1 MYAIIRGKLF
11 KQICE
16 WVQLQ
21 VVLVCLDKPKSKEPS
36 IPPYVTRL
44 QHLLVFQPRTVL
56 ASRSTVDKVDGHRWL
71 PWLGKACLDT
81 LHGSGT
87 SPLLQMHIVYTTS
100 SFKSANSEAYYS
112 SIQELPLWIMQKV
125 QSCRVVPGWFCFS
138 KSIRLQVDQQH
149 RRKDD
154 DPLPIIRNRLGHQPS
169 MTFNG
174 SNCYLKQKKG
184 RCIAEKNLLPEPTH
198 HWKLGHQLCD
208 LWCKLELTLPQPST
222 ENLHTMLSGKAFSSH

>member
-112 SIQELPLWIMQKV
+112 SIRELPLWIMQKV

-154 DPLPIIRNRLGHQPS
+154 DPLPIIRNRLSSAINDIQW
-169 MTFNG
+169 
-174 SNCYLKQKKG
+174 KQ
-184 RCIAEKNLLPEPTH
+184 LLPETQKADVSPKKTY
-198 HWKLGHQLCD
+198 C
-208 LWCKLELTLPQPST
+208 P
-222 ENLHTMLSGKAFSSH
+222 NHTIGSWGISFAICGASWS